1 MSKPSCPICDSP
13 SVIPDPRPG
22 GAGRNF
28 CQGCGHCSAVRD
40 FHQPK
45 AAFDPSKL
53 KRGRRWTEVYEE
65 QYQGRPAPAAPAPQK
80 PRKRVD
86 RQRDVVHNGHQEDF
100 WWMKD

>member
-1 MSKPSCPICDSP
+1 MSKPVCPNCDST

-45 AAFDPSKL
+45 TFDPANL
-53 KRGRRWTEVYEE
+53 KRGRRWVDVEP
-65 QYQGRPAPAAPAPQK
+65 QQAPQYRKASTRK
-80 PRKRVD
+80 PVD
-86 RQRDVVHNGHQEDF
+86 RQSDVVHKGPKQEHF
-100 WWMKD
+100 WWQDD

>member
-1 MSKPSCPICDSP
+1 MSKPVCPNCDST

-45 AAFDPSKL
+45 AALDPTKL
-53 KRGRRWTEVYEE
+53 KRGRRWVEVE
-65 QYQGRPAPAAPAPQK
+65 QEQKAPSTRRTRTP
-80 PRKRVD
+80 VD
-86 RQRDVVHNGHQEDF
+86 RQRNVVHKGPKQEHF
-100 WWMKD
+100 WWQDD